1 MVKIK
6 ILRND
11 LKDQNNFFEKKI
23 IKNLKKIFRS
33 GNYILGNEVKKFEI
47 NFGKY
52 IKKKNILAVGNAT
65 DAITLALKSIN
76 LRKNDEVITSP
87 FTAFATINGIINSG
101 AKPIFADINPDTWL
115 INQEDIIK
123 KITKRTKVIMP
134 VHIFGNVF
142 DVNKLKNK
150 IKKKNILII
159 EDASQAHGSKFN
171 NCHAGTSGDFGIWSF
186 YPTKNLGA
194 YGDGGAIYIKNKK
207 YFKKILLL
215 RNQGM
220 LNKDKSVLI
229 GYNSRM
235 DEIQASILNIKLK
248 YLDKFNEKRKKI
260 YNHYIKNLPTSLFI
274 PQKIDNTVK
283 SNYHISQFKYLGK
296 RKKLINYL
304 NKKKIQTN
312 IYYVIPHHLQKSLE
326 FLNYKKSDLLNCENL
341 CKQALA
347 LPCYPELNFKK
358 IKYITK
364 SINNFLRNNN

>member
-1 MVKIK
+1 MKKLTLLTLTFFLSGCLEKELIPERDHARTDSALVVIERLMREPSSEDEIK
-6 ILRND
+6 RF
-11 LKDQNNFFEKKI
+11 KEEYEK
-23 IKNLKKIFRS
+23 S
-33 GNYILGNEVKKFEI
+33 G
-47 NFGKY
+47 
-52 IKKKNILAVGNAT
+52 
-65 DAITLALKSIN
+65 
-76 LRKNDEVITSP
+76 
-87 FTAFATINGIINSG
+87 
-101 AKPIFADINPDTWL
+101 
-115 INQEDIIK
+115 
-123 KITKRTKVIMP
+123 
-134 VHIFGNVF
+134 
-142 DVNKLKNK
+142 VNKLKNK

-248 YLDKFNEKRKKI
+248 YLDKFNKKRKKI
-260 YNHYIKNLPTSLFI
+260 HNYYIKNLPTSLFI